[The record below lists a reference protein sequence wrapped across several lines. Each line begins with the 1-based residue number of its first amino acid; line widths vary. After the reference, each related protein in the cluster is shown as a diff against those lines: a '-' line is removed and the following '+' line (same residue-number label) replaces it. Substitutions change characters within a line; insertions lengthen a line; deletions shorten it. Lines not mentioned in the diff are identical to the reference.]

1 MILAGVRQT
10 AVSASPDLG
19 RRHGTLCS
27 REKSLQSSGR
37 MGLRLY
43 AEEECLAKCSAA
55 ASCAALQHQAAVSAP
70 PGRVPP
76 LGDGSAGRATTG
88 V

>member
-27 REKSLQSSGR
+27 REESLQSFER

-43 AEEECLAKCSAA
+43 AEEECLIKCSAA
-55 ASCAALQHQAAVSAP
+55 PSCAALRDQAALSAP

-76 LGDGSAGRATTG
+76 LGT
-88 V
+88 